1 MGAGAAVTTA
11 TTDTRNYAAP
21 SLPAGVYDNAVTSA
35 GFKRPTAATVEVH
48 STQTATE
55 NLVLEAGGV
64 NESVTVTSEVALIN
78 PNSAAVTTTVGRV
91 DQIGGLIIGQL
102 NSFGF
107 RTVPTTA
114 YVVF

>member
-1 MGAGAAVTTA
+1 
-11 TTDTRNYAAP
+11 
-21 SLPAGVYDNAVTSA
+21 VTSD
-35 GFKRPTAATVEVH
+35 
-48 STQTATE
+48 
-55 NLVLEAGGV
+55 
-64 NESVTVTSEVALIN
+64 VALIN

-107 RTVPTTA
+107 HTVPTTA